1 MTATHMTAT
10 ARPFLT
16 IVSGLPRSGTSLM
29 MKMLE
34 AGGME
39 VVVDNIRAADI
50 DNPRGY
56 YEFEPVKQTKND
68 SSWIAPALGKAVK
81 MVYLLLLDLP
91 PDYDYRVVFMRRNL
105 DEVLASQKAMLDRLG
120 KTSPLDDAKMAA
132 LFRDQLAKFDAW
144 SQGRPNLR
152 LLDVSYNA
160 AVAEPLPIAHVV
172 NDFLGGGLNTEAMSQ
187 IVDPSLYRNRQRDRP
202 T

>member
-1 MTATHMTAT
+1 MSMTESE
-10 ARPFLT
+10 RPFLT

-34 AGGME
+34 AGGLP
-39 VVVDNIRAADI
+39 VLVDGVRTADV

-56 YEFEPVKQTKND
+56 YEFEPVKRLKEDTA
-68 SSWIAPALGKAVK
+68 WVAPACGKAVK

-91 PDYDYRVVFMRRNL
+91 PDVEYRVLFMRRNI
-105 DEVLASQKAMLDRLG
+105 DEVLASQAAMLRRLG
-120 KTSPLDDAKMAA
+120 KSAPLDDARMAA
-132 LFRDQLAKFDAW
+132 LFRDGLAKFDGW
-144 SQGRPNLR
+144 VKDRPNFH

-160 AVAEPLPIAHVV
+160 LVTDAAPVAIEV
-172 NDFLGGGLNTEAMSQ
+172 DQFLGGGLDVDAMTR
-187 IVDPSLYRNRQRDRP
+187 IVDPTLYRNRA

>member
-1 MTATHMTAT
+1 
-10 ARPFLT
+10 
-16 IVSGLPRSGTSLM
+16 M

-39 VVVDNIRAADI
+39 VLVDNIRAADI

-91 PDYDYRVVFMRRNL
+91 PEYDYRVVFMRRNL

-120 KTSPLDDAKMAA
+120 KTSPLDDAKMAS

-144 SQGRPNLR
+144 SKGRPNLS
-152 LLDVSYNA
+152 LLDVSYND
-160 AVAEPLPIAHVV
+160 AVAAPLPIANLV
-172 NDFLGGGLNTEAMSQ
+172 NDFLGGGLNTETMSQ
-187 IVDPSLYRNRQRDRP
+187 VVDTSLYRNRKSEP
-202 T
+202 LA

>member
-1 MTATHMTAT
+1 MTAI

-34 AGGME
+34 TGGME
-39 VVVDNIRAADI
+39 VLVDNVRTADI

-68 SSWIAPALGKAVK
+68 ASWVAPALGKAVK

-91 PDYDYRVVFMRRNL
+91 SEYEYRVVFMRRNL
-105 DEVLASQKAMLDRLG
+105 DEVLASQKAMLERLG
-120 KTSPLDDAKMAA
+120 KTSPLDDARMAA
-132 LFRDQLAKFDAW
+132 LFRDQLARFDAW
-144 SQGRPNLR
+144 SKGRPNLR

-160 AVAEPLPIAHVV
+160 AVADPAPVAAEV
-172 NDFLGGGLNTEAMSQ
+172 DRFLGGGLEVDAMSQ
-187 IVDPSLYRNRQRDRP
+187 IVDPLLYRNRAK
-202 T
+202 

>member
-1 MTATHMTAT
+1 MTAI

-34 AGGME
+34 TGGME
-39 VVVDNIRAADI
+39 VLVDNVRTADI
-50 DNPRGY
+50 DNTRGY

-68 SSWIAPALGKAVK
+68 ASWVAPALGKAVK

-91 PDYDYRVVFMRRNL
+91 SEYEYRVVFMRRNL
-105 DEVLASQKAMLDRLG
+105 DEVLASQKAMLERLG
-120 KTSPLDDAKMAA
+120 KTSPLDDARMAA
-132 LFRDQLAKFDAW
+132 LFRDQLARFDAW
-144 SQGRPNLR
+144 SKGRPNLR

-160 AVAEPLPIAHVV
+160 AVADPAPVAAEV
-172 NDFLGGGLNTEAMSQ
+172 DRFLGGGLEVDAMSQ
-187 IVDPSLYRNRQRDRP
+187 IVDPLLYRNRAK
-202 T
+202 

>member
-1 MTATHMTAT
+1 MTAH

-34 AGGME
+34 AGGMDALT
-39 VVVDNIRAADI
+39 DNIRTADI

-68 SSWIAPALGKAVK
+68 ASWIDASIGKAVK

-91 PDYDYRVVFMRRNL
+91 VIYEYRVVFMRRNL
-105 DEVLASQKAMLDRLG
+105 DEVLASQKTMLERLG

-144 SQGRPNLR
+144 VKDRPYIK
-152 LLDVSYNA
+152 LLDVSYNET
-160 AVAEPLPIAHVV
+160 VANPGLTAEIV
-172 NDFLGGGLNTEAMSQ
+172 NAFIGGLDVPAMANT
-187 IVDPSLYRNRQRDRP
+187 VDPTLYRNRVK
-202 T
+202 

>member
-1 MTATHMTAT
+1 MAAVN
-10 ARPFLT
+10 RPFLT

-34 AGGME
+34 TGGMD
-39 VVVDNIRAADI
+39 VLVDNVRTADV

-68 SSWIAPALGKAVK
+68 ASWIAPALGKAVK

-91 PDYDYRVVFMRRNL
+91 AEYDYRVVFMRRNL
-105 DEVLASQKAMLDRLG
+105 DEVLASQKAMLDRMG
-120 KTSPLDDAKMAA
+120 KTSPLDDTKMAA
-132 LFRDQLAKFDAW
+132 LFRDQLTRFDAW
-144 SQGRPNLR
+144 AKGRPNLR
-152 LLDVSYNA
+152 LLDVSYNVTMA
-160 AVAEPLPIAHVV
+160 DPAPIAIEV
-172 NDFLGGGLNTEAMSQ
+172 NNFLEGGLDVAAMSR
-187 IVDPSLYRNRQRDRP
+187 IVEPSLYRNRA

>member
-1 MTATHMTAT
+1 MSVTEAE
-10 ARPFLT
+10 RPFLT

-34 AGGME
+34 AGGLP
-39 VVVDNIRAADI
+39 VLVDGIRTADV

-56 YEFEPVKQTKND
+56 YEFEPVKRLKED
-68 SSWIAPALGKAVK
+68 VSWVAPACGKAVK

-91 PDYDYRVVFMRRNL
+91 PDVEYRVLFMRRNI
-105 DEVLASQKAMLDRLG
+105 DEVLASQAAMLRRLG
-120 KTSPLDDAKMAA
+120 KSAPLDDARMAA
-132 LFRDQLAKFDAW
+132 LFHDGLAKFDAW
-144 SQGRPNLR
+144 VKDRPNFH

-160 AVAEPLPIAHVV
+160 LVTDAAPIAAEV
-172 NDFLGGGLNTEAMSQ
+172 DQFLGGGLDVDAMTRV
-187 IVDPSLYRNRQRDRP
+187 VDPSLYRNRA

>member
-1 MTATHMTAT
+1 MTASAT
-10 ARPFLT
+10 SRPFLT

-34 AGGME
+34 TGGME
-39 VVVDNIRAADI
+39 VVVDNIRTADI

-68 SSWIAPALGKAVK
+68 ASWIAPAIGKAVK

-91 PDYDYRVVFMRRNL
+91 PDHEYRVVFMRRNL

-120 KTSPLDDAKMAA
+120 KASPLDDAKMAA

-144 SQGRPNLR
+144 AKTRPNLK
-152 LLDVSYNA
+152 LLDISYND
-160 AVAEPLPIAHVV
+160 AVADPAPVAAEV
-172 NDFLGGGLNTEAMSQ
+172 NRFLGGGLDVDAMSRT
-187 IVDPSLYRNRQRDRP
+187 VDPSLYRNRAK
-202 T
+202 